1 MGFIK
6 GSKVVR
12 IPLTT
17 VKEQERES
25 IGGFT
30 ETRKMPWI
38 SWSTPAV
45 RCQVGSR
52 LRDVPGST
60 CSGCYARKGNYMYPN
75 VQSSLERRFQALENL
90 AQWQADMIIALLER
104 AARWEG
110 EGRPAFRWHDSGD
123 IQSAAHLASICAVAR
138 ATPGIDHWLPTR
150 EFGYVA
156 EYFSAGGKRPKNLT
170 IRLSAHMIDGTAPLA
185 LARKYRLAVSTVH
198 TAENNYPAA
207 AICPAYRQGGECGE
221 CRNCWN
227 NKVAHVSYPK
237 H

>member
-1 MGFIK
+1 MGDSRK
-6 GSKVVR
+6 R
-12 IPLTT
+12 A
-17 VKEQERES
+17 RCH
-25 IGGFT
+25 GFHGLLLRHGAKSAPGYGT
-30 ETRKMPWI
+30 SRAPHARDATLARAITCIRMYSHPWNG
-38 SWSTPAV
+38 A
-45 RCQVGSR
+45 SR
-52 LRDVPGST
+52 
-60 CSGCYARKGNYMYPN
+60 
-75 VQSSLERRFQALENL
+75 ALENL
-90 AQWQADMIIALLER
+90 AQWQADMVTALLER

-123 IQSAAHLASICAVAR
+123 IQSAAHLAAICAVAR

-150 EFGYVA
+150 EFGYTA

-170 IRLSAHMIDGTAPLA
+170 IRLSAHMIDGTAPIA
-185 LARKYRLAVSTVH
+185 LARKYRLTVSTVH

-207 AICPAYRQGGECGE
+207 SICPAYRQGGECGECGE